1 MRGGR
6 RHHEPCATTSQTTA
20 RSRLALRESRRQEVG
35 FDDNAGGRSSVDE
48 RSGDG
53 LNSLCTRIFIFQT
66 STENCEEHF
75 VFWNGEGELTGRS
88 GNQSTFEG
96 AVTEWAKTLRLS
108 RTAAA
113 GRHTKARDQRAHHHE
128 SSRHRIFFW
137 IFDEAVPF

>member
-1 MRGGR
+1 MQQCTIEMAVRGGR

-66 STENCEEHF
+66 STEHCEEYF
-75 VFWNGEGELTGRS
+75 VFWDGKEGEPTGRERKPEHVRGS
-88 GNQSTFEG
+88 G
-96 AVTEWAKTLRLS
+96 
-108 RTAAA
+108 
-113 GRHTKARDQRAHHHE
+113 
-128 SSRHRIFFW
+128 
-137 IFDEAVPF
+137 